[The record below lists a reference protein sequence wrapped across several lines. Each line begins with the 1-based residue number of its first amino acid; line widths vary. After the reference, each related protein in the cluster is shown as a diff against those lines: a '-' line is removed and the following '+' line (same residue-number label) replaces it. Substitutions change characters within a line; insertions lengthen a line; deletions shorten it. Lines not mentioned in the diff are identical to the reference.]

1 MRDPL
6 KPTLQALAIV
16 QAVIGLVQAFAP
28 GWFYDTLANFGA
40 RSDHMLRDVAT
51 YYLASAVALWLAAS
65 RTSWRVPVLFLV
77 LTQYVLHALNHLFD
91 IGKAAPG
98 WVGPAD
104 AISLI
109 AIAAGLGW
117 CLAIA
122 IKDEQ
127 R

>member
-1 MRDPL
+1 MGDPL
-6 KPTLQALAIV
+6 RPALQALAIV
-16 QAVIGLVQAFAP
+16 QAVIGLAQAFAP

-51 YYLASAVALWLAAS
+51 YYLASAVALWIAAS
-65 RTSWRVPVLFLV
+65 RRSWRVPVLTVVLV
-77 LTQYVLHALNHLFD
+77 QYVLHSLNHLLD
-91 IGKAAPG
+91 VGKADPG

-117 CLAIA
+117 CLALA
-122 IKDEQ
+122 IKEQ
-127 R
+127 RA